1 MMTNETKNKK
11 AVIYVTGMQ
20 FGENYADGDDRIETI
35 TPGTYKKIGDY
46 YYIKYEEL
54 QEGFTEKTNV
64 LLKVKPGLMEI
75 TKKGLINVHMII
87 ATGEAHQTNYAT
99 PFGNLIFAIH
109 GERITLT
116 ETASGLQI
124 YAKYG
129 MDVNFEHLSVN
140 ELKVDV
146 RVE

>member
-1 MMTNETKNKK
+1 MTSDTKNKK

-20 FGENYADGDDRIETI
+20 FGESYSEGDDKIETI
-35 TPGTYKKIGDY
+35 TPGSYRKIGDY
-46 YYIKYEEL
+46 YYIKYEEM
-54 QEGFTEKTNV
+54 QEGFTEKTDV
-64 LLKVKPGLMEI
+64 LLKVKSGALEI

-87 ATGEAHQTNYAT
+87 TAGETHQTNYAT
-99 PFGNLIFAIH
+99 PFGNLVFTIH
-109 GERITLT
+109 GDKVTLL
-116 ETASGLQI
+116 EDAKGLHI